1 MLYVHTEENNNVI
14 LGRKFIHY
22 KFISYHVILYYYYYS
37 LLYFI
42 LYSLF
47 VLNLNIF
54 KTEIDFC
61 K

>member
-1 MLYVHTEENNNVI
+1 MLNVHTEDTNVI
-14 LGRKFIHY
+14 LGRNC
-22 KFISYHVILYYYYYS
+22 ISYHVILYYYYYS

-42 LYSLF
+42 LFSRF

-54 KTEIDFC
+54 KTEIDCC

>member
-1 MLYVHTEENNNVI
+1 MLYVHTEEDNNVI

-42 LYSLF
+42 LYSHF
-47 VLNLNIF
+47 VLNL
-54 KTEIDFC
+54 
-61 K
+61 